1 MTLLK
6 ILKLGSSK
14 TPPSLCLRKEGGHQ
28 HFLVKSCQPM
38 VQVISRAVLKSNDL
52 SVTEP
57 GRKSSGP
64 GNRWIHSAV
73 WMSSGST
80 NLNEFDALTHVQSST
95 VATAIVQACTSNTP
109 PCKVGNQANHT
120 SPMQRESARRCMRRW
135 FHDRVQHQKN

>member
-109 PCKVGNQANHT
+109 PCKVGNQANHACDAGFVI
-120 SPMQRESARRCMRRW
+120 ESNTKRID
-135 FHDRVQHQKN
+135 HPPNG